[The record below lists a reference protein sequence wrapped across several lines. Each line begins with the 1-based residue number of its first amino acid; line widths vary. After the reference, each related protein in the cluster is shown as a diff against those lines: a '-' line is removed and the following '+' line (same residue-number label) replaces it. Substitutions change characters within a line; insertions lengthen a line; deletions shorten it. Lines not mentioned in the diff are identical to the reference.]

1 MYVCVNVW
9 KSVQVRTYDFNSA
22 QRRIRRSLI
31 SFSKGSGP
39 GPSTHVHRRVVWK
52 SSSSSLLGKALIS
65 TVVVVADSSRRRRRR
80 PSVQAALR
88 FYIIRK
94 NSGVRRKH
102 TYTRVVMENVCRTK
116 RNEKRKRDLLL
127 RTFFIDKKKKE
138 EIFLIRLSGLV
149 RGPHTTLVYA
159 TTWG

>member
-1 MYVCVNVW
+1 MYVYVKVW
-9 KSVQVRTYDFNSA
+9 ESVQVRTYDFNSA

-39 GPSTHVHRRVVWK
+39 GPSTHGHRRVVWK
-52 SSSSSLLGKALIS
+52 SSSSSLLGEALIS
-65 TVVVVADSSRRRRRR
+65 TVVVLVVADSSRRRRRR

-127 RTFFIDKKKKE
+127 HTFF
-138 EIFLIRLSGLV
+138 
-149 RGPHTTLVYA
+149 Y
-159 TTWG
+159 W